1 MVSAP
6 KPYQKIRPPFARCS
20 TMEHWKTTI
29 TDILVIGGLI
39 IFAGILSSIV
49 AIEVHMAIHRH
60 WPCRGGAAMTDNDR
74 AVLEGALRI
83 TNDLSDVLRAIAV
96 AAKLV
101 GEKAGAAR
109 GPADRAAGYQQGGRM
124 SQLIAKPSG
133 RADAQARH
141 PRSRARTTSAS
152 PTSAIRR

>member
-1 MVSAP
+1 MNALSGPVT
-6 KPYQKIRPPFARCS
+6 ARCVKPRPAAAGS
-20 TMEHWKTTI
+20 R
-29 TDILVIGGLI
+29 GSGRSRGLSRERPRSRRYLRRQP
-39 IFAGILSSIV
+39 FAGILSSIV

-101 GEKAGAAR
+101 GEKLELLEA
-109 GPADRAAGYQQGGRM
+109 
-124 SQLIAKPSG
+124 QLIELLVINKEGA
-133 RADAQARH
+133 
-141 PRSRARTTSAS
+141 
-152 PTSAIRR
+152 